1 MLKKS
6 LLSIVALTALCAA
19 IPASAAESN
28 FYGVFSLGR
37 SKIDANSSSVDLYN
51 TTHGFTSSSTSSQTS
66 ANGAKAQLGYNLG
79 KTFAL
84 EGGYIYLGKADFS
97 SITNLG
103 TIGGSDVHWGLA
115 LGIVACLLC
124 YGVQR
129 FTTFGFAMQVI
140 GGNPK
145 TARMMGLNV
154 GRYVLVACAAG
165 GAAAGLAGMVEVA
178 AVHGKA
184 NASLAVGYG
193 FTGILVSFL
202 ARHHPLA
209 IIPVAILLGGI
220 GASGGLLQRRLDLPD
235 AAVVVL
241 QGIIFVCSLAS
252 ETLYGR
258 SWTWLWRFRAV
269 EGR

>member
-6 LLSIVALTALCAA
+6 LLSIVALTALCVA

-103 TIGGSDVHWGLA
+103 TIGGSKDAYLFNLDLVA
-115 LGIVACLLC
+115 KFPVNEKFSVLGRFGGYYWKTKNEMPNATTLGNATVNENGFDFKA
-124 YGVQR
+124 GVGIQYD
-129 FTTFGFAMQVI
+129 FTTNFGLRGEFERYNGV
-140 GGNPK
+140 GKVDTTGD
-145 TARMMGLNV
+145 ARVNQLTV
-154 GRYVLVACAAG
+154 GAVL
-165 GAAAGLAGMVEVA
+165 
-178 AVHGKA
+178 K
-184 NASLAVGYG
+184 
-193 FTGILVSFL
+193 F
-202 ARHHPLA
+202 
-209 IIPVAILLGGI
+209 
-220 GASGGLLQRRLDLPD
+220 
-235 AAVVVL
+235 
-241 QGIIFVCSLAS
+241 
-252 ETLYGR
+252 
-258 SWTWLWRFRAV
+258 
-269 EGR
+269 

>member
-6 LLSIVALTALCAA
+6 LLSIVALTALCVA

-103 TIGGSDVHWGLA
+103 TIGGSKDASLFNLDLVA
-115 LGIVACLLC
+115 KFPVNEKFSVLGRFGGYYWKTKNEMPNATTLGNATVNENGFDFKA
-124 YGVQR
+124 GVGIQYD
-129 FTTFGFAMQVI
+129 FTTNFGLRGEFERYNGV
-140 GGNPK
+140 GKVDTTGD
-145 TARMMGLNV
+145 ARVNQLTV
-154 GRYVLVACAAG
+154 GAVL
-165 GAAAGLAGMVEVA
+165 
-178 AVHGKA
+178 K
-184 NASLAVGYG
+184 
-193 FTGILVSFL
+193 F
-202 ARHHPLA
+202 
-209 IIPVAILLGGI
+209 
-220 GASGGLLQRRLDLPD
+220 
-235 AAVVVL
+235 
-241 QGIIFVCSLAS
+241 
-252 ETLYGR
+252 
-258 SWTWLWRFRAV
+258 
-269 EGR
+269 

>member
-1 MLKKS
+1 MALCRQVKVFSLSCSQCVNKFGFLRGPSLRSDPSVQGDWTMLKKS

-103 TIGGSDVHWGLA
+103 TIGGSKDAYLFN
-115 LGIVACLLC
+115 LD
-124 YGVQR
+124 
-129 FTTFGFAMQVI
+129 
-140 GGNPK
+140 
-145 TARMMGLNV
+145 
-154 GRYVLVACAAG
+154 LVAKFPVNEKFSVLGRFG
-165 GAAAGLAGMVEVA
+165 GYYW
-178 AVHGKA
+178 K
-184 NASLAVGYG
+184 
-193 FTGILVSFL
+193 TIFL
-202 ARHHPLA
+202 
-209 IIPVAILLGGI
+209 
-220 GASGGLLQRRLDLPD
+220 
-235 AAVVVL
+235 
-241 QGIIFVCSLAS
+241 
-252 ETLYGR
+252 Y
-258 SWTWLWRFRAV
+258 
-269 EGR
+269 

>member
-37 SKIDANSSSVDLYN
+37 SKIDANPSSVNLYN

-103 TIGGSDVHWGLA
+103 TIGGSKDASLFNLDLVA
-115 LGIVACLLC
+115 RFPVNEKFSVLGRFGGYYWKTKNEMPNATTLGNATVNENGFDFKA
-124 YGVQR
+124 GVGIQYD
-129 FTTFGFAMQVI
+129 FTTNFGLRGDFERYNGV
-140 GGNPK
+140 GKVDTTGD
-145 TARMMGLNV
+145 ARVNQLTV
-154 GRYVLVACAAG
+154 GAVL
-165 GAAAGLAGMVEVA
+165 
-178 AVHGKA
+178 K
-184 NASLAVGYG
+184 
-193 FTGILVSFL
+193 F
-202 ARHHPLA
+202 
-209 IIPVAILLGGI
+209 
-220 GASGGLLQRRLDLPD
+220 
-235 AAVVVL
+235 
-241 QGIIFVCSLAS
+241 
-252 ETLYGR
+252 
-258 SWTWLWRFRAV
+258 
-269 EGR
+269 

>member
-103 TIGGSDVHWGLA
+103 TIGGSKDAYLFNLDLVAKLPINEKFSL
-115 LGIVACLLC
+115 LGRFGGYYWKTKNEMPNTTTLGNATVNENGFDFKA
-124 YGVQR
+124 GVGIQYD
-129 FTTFGFAMQVI
+129 FTTNFGLRGEFERYNGV
-140 GGNPK
+140 GKVDTTGD
-145 TARMMGLNV
+145 ARVNQLTV
-154 GRYVLVACAAG
+154 GAVL
-165 GAAAGLAGMVEVA
+165 
-178 AVHGKA
+178 K
-184 NASLAVGYG
+184 
-193 FTGILVSFL
+193 F
-202 ARHHPLA
+202 
-209 IIPVAILLGGI
+209 
-220 GASGGLLQRRLDLPD
+220 
-235 AAVVVL
+235 
-241 QGIIFVCSLAS
+241 
-252 ETLYGR
+252 
-258 SWTWLWRFRAV
+258 
-269 EGR
+269 